1 MKWAIGYKRCF
12 DQTIFTNSLEK
23 KSLQNQE
30 LKDVELLQGKYPIW
44 RKKIVAICYSNP
56 KYSKDLEKSYH
67 SVLIRL
73 LKWNSCKQRLLFRL
87 KRRKNLSYKYNAVG
101 SYMKNGTFLC
111 SFYNKT

>member
-1 MKWAIGYKRCF
+1 MKWAVGNKRCF
-12 DQTIFTNSLEK
+12 DQKISTNSLAK

-44 RKKIVAICYSNP
+44 RKKIVAIYCSNH

-73 LKWNSCKQRLLFRL
+73 LK
-87 KRRKNLSYKYNAVG
+87 
-101 SYMKNGTFLC
+101 
-111 SFYNKT
+111 